1 MKNGIILSLF
11 LSSIV
16 LLSCSDKPKEAV
28 EENGGEKSA
37 AFEDKPVLVKAVEI
51 KETNFNFE
59 LISNGTIN
67 AMKKADLKFQSNELI
82 EKIFV
87 KNGTRV
93 SAGQAIAQL
102 DKFKLTQEFE
112 RAKEAKERALLDLQ
126 DVLIGQGY
134 SLKDSLN
141 IPPNVMRIA
150 KIRSSYDQ
158 NMNNYKLAKYQL
170 DHATLRAP
178 FNGVVANLWAKE
190 YNYPGADFFCTILDN
205 SQPEVLF
212 SILESELPLVNINDK
227 IKVSL
232 FSASDVQVEG
242 NILEINPLI
251 DKHGMVRI
259 KARIPN
265 KDNKF
270 YEGMNVKV
278 RVQRVL
284 GKRIVIPKTALLLR
298 DNRKVVFTV
307 NGNQAYWNYVETAE
321 ENSDSYVVVDGI
333 KAGDL
338 VIYSDNINLA
348 HESPILLSK

>member
-1 MKNGIILSLF
+1 MKGTIIVSLLLSGM
-11 LSSIV
+11 
-16 LLSCSDKPKEAV
+16 LLSCSNKPKESV
-28 EENGGEKSA
+28 EESNSEKTTV
-37 AFEDKPVLVKAVEI
+37 FEDKPVQVKAVEI
-51 KETNFNFE
+51 KETDFNFE

-67 AMKKADLKFQSNELI
+67 AMRKADLKFQSNDVI

-87 KNGTRV
+87 KNGDRV
-93 SAGQAIAQL
+93 NAGQAIAQL

-112 RAKEAKERALLDLQ
+112 RARESKERALLDLQ

-158 NMNNYKLAKYQL
+158 NINSYKLAKYHL
-170 DHATLRAP
+170 EHATLRAP
-178 FNGVVANLWAKE
+178 FSGVVANLWAKE
-190 YNYPGADFFCTILDN
+190 FNYPGSDSFCTILDN
-205 SQPEVLF
+205 SQPEVIF
-212 SILESELPLVNINDK
+212 SILESELPLVSINDK
-227 IKVSL
+227 IKVSP
-232 FSASDVQVEG
+232 FSASNILVEG
-242 NILEINPLI
+242 SIVEINPLI

-307 NGNQAYWNYVETAE
+307 NGDKAYWNYVETAE
-321 ENSDSYVVVDGI
+321 ENSDSYVIVDGI